1 VNTRIRNNKK
11 VVDQEFVCMVLTARL
26 IGHVTLSALPA
37 VSERNETLP
46 YIYTSN
52 SVCIYIYIQV
62 FIYIYIIYMGVS
74 ILLSGSS

>member
-1 VNTRIRNNKK
+1 MNTRIRNNKK

-46 YIYTSN
+46 YIYIRVT
-52 SVCIYIYIQV
+52 VYVYIYTSV
-62 FIYIYIIYMGVS
+62 HIYIYMGVS

>member
-1 VNTRIRNNKK
+1 MNTRIRNNKK

-46 YIYTSN
+46 YIYIYTSN
-52 SVCIYIYIQV
+52 SVCIYIYTSV
-62 FIYIYIIYMGVS
+62 HIYIYMGVS

>member
-11 VVDQEFVCMVLTARL
+11 VVDQEFVCMVLAARL

-46 YIYTSN
+46 YIY
-52 SVCIYIYIQV
+52 IYIYE
-62 FIYIYIIYMGVS
+62 
-74 ILLSGSS
+74 